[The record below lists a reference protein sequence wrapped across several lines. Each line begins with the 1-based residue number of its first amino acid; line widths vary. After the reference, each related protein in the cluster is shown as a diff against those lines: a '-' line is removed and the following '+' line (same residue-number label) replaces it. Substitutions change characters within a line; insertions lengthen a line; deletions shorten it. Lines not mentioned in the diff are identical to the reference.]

1 MRIGTSVITGG
12 SRVNGSARRDCVAK
26 ADGTDISKV
35 REWGV
40 RHACEAA

>member
-12 SRVNGSARRDCVAK
+12 SRVNGVLGDCVAK
-26 ADGTDISKV
+26 ADGTDIGKV
-35 REWGV
+35 REWSV